1 MRGMCGQ
8 GPRARTSERRTAQR
22 AAAAGLEV
30 TALRR
35 QLAAAQAKSAKPKQ
49 PARPATPSENVAAL
63 QQQLK
68 AARTR
73 VHNLTVE
80 KNAAWRARDE
90 ARRANPVNITKAQRA
105 KLLKALHPDKEVS
118 KERKEVLNAALQIFN
133 GLRIRLII

>member
-1 MRGMCGQ
+1 MRSSNKRSPGRG
-8 GPRARTSERRTAQR
+8 RTALN
-22 AAAAGLEV
+22 GILEI
-30 TALRR
+30 
-35 QLAAAQAKSAKPKQ
+35 SKP
-49 PARPATPSENVAAL
+49 PPNPNENVAAL

-90 ARRANPVNITKAQRA
+90 ARKANPVTITKAQRA

-133 GLRIRLII
+133 GLRIRLIE